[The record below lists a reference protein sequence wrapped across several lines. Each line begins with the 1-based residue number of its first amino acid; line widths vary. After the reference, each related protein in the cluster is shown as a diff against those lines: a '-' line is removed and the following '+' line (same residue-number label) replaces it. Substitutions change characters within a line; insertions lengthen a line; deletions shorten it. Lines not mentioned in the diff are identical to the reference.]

1 MATGHKCS
9 YMEEPPARLRMYV
22 TDSDN
27 IMWEFIQY
35 LSDDPAVQN
44 DNSV

>member
-1 MATGHKCS
+1 
-9 YMEEPPARLRMYV
+9 MYV
-22 TDSDN
+22 TDQDG

-44 DNSV
+44 DNSL